1 MDTCSTDLSLLDK
14 GTICIR
20 SIDRLTQWNYKY
32 KQALVMEIRQS
43 QNEEDDLATLAEEC
57 LVHASESAQA
67 KSLEEEPFDLVLYWG
82 VAFYRTRDNSSC
94 VARTRVTKNPVPK

>member
-14 GTICIR
+14 DTICIR
-20 SIDRLTQWNYKY
+20 SIDRLTQWNHRF

-43 QNEEDDLATLAEEC
+43 QNEEDDLAALAEER
-57 LVHASESAQA
+57 LAHASESVQA

-82 VAFYRTRDNSSC
+82 VAFCRTRDKSSC
-94 VARTRVTKNPVPK
+94 VARARVAKNPSSR